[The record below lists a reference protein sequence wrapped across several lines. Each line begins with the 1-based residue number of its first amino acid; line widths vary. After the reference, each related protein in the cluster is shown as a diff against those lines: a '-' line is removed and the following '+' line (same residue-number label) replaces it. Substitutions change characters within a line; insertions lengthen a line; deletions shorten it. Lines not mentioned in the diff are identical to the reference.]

1 MKNILVATD
10 GSENSKKALKQARI
24 LAEHMGSKVT
34 IINIAADLPAYI
46 RGKLVESFQEYAIK
60 YQNEVLENALKI
72 FQDYSGE
79 VNLVREKGNEGE
91 AIIKEAEKGDYDLII
106 MGSRGMGAFFRA
118 ILGSTSNKVLNN
130 VRTNVLIVK

>member
-60 YQNEVLENALKI
+60 YQNEVLDNALKV

-79 VNLVREKGNEGE
+79 VNIVREKGNEGE
-91 AIIKEAEKGDYDLII
+91 AIIKEAEKGDYDLRLSTNKSPTYNIVY
-106 MGSRGMGAFFRA
+106 RAF
-118 ILGSTSNKVLNN
+118 ND
-130 VRTNVLIVK
+130 